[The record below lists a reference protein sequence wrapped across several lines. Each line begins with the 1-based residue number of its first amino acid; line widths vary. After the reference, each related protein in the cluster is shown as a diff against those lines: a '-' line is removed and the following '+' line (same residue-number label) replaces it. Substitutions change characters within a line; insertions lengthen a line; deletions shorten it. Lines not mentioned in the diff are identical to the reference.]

1 MMINSVEYWRNSNHW
16 LAIITI
22 ITIARTAIII
32 IISIIIVTITNN

>member
-22 ITIARTAIII
+22 ITIATAIII
-32 IISIIIVTITNN
+32 IVSIIIVTITSN